1 VSVDFAFVIARHR
14 RSPVEKDFRGPLH
27 LGDNDGVIRCAPN
40 ESHNQLLRELNEER
54 ASALRRIS
62 GTLESLLL
70 QLRASRERVH
80 QAPERDRERE
90 MAAWRD
96 LRAQAV
102 KYRWYLEVQRE
113 ALGMRRHDVLDEF
126 YTVPSF
132 D

>member
-1 VSVDFAFVIARHR
+1 
-14 RSPVEKDFRGPLH
+14 VEKDFRGPLH
-27 LGDNDGVIRCAPN
+27 LGDNDGVIRRAPN

-80 QAPERDRERE
+80 LAPERDRERE

-126 YTVPSF
+126 YTVPSI